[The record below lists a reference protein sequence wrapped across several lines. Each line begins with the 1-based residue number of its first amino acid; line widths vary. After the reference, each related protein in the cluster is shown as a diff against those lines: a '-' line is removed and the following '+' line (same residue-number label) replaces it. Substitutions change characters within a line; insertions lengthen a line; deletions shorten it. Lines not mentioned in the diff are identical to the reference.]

1 MPAAM
6 RPYVSAGVALV
17 GASVIAVTPITAPQ
31 AEIRSAELGVRL
43 AAASIANVPANLIN
57 AVLSLPMAEIQGIQR
72 FADAMEASGSWW
84 VYTPVNVL
92 GWDPANFEMTKG
104 LVDALLPFPALSGP
118 LGTQL
123 NWWLAANLPM
133 HQGCSGLPPCPDPIG
148 MFSSMF
154 TVGPWQFYT
163 PEGYT
168 FPTIF
173 NPVSQHEG
181 EVGQELGE
189 TGDEVDWSEEQVIL
203 DPLEPF
209 TSVINY
215 LMADPS
221 QVTFPTFQ
229 QVVTAVTNLAA
240 ALKTTFYP
248 FVPMSYIWNPEYQVL
263 APLFRAFA
271 PVLCPD
277 CNPQDPSLPPVTS
290 TPESLNMVTLDASAL
305 RASPGDVLKDED
317 LGNVAGTTS
326 TEVRSPDQQDGFA
339 VGGTASTLGFTGLA
353 DDVVTTAKED
363 VAAKAAAPG
372 PDTAVEATPG
382 GGDPPSTAPTVPLIN
397 VTRDSLK
404 AEPGQFGGQHRK
416 PGGGLAGVVKS
427 VQDTINSSISNI
439 TRGLTG
445 GGATTGGATTG
456 EASTGGTTE

>member
-1 MPAAM
+1 MPAAI

-31 AEIRSAELGVRL
+31 AEIRGAELGVRL

-104 LVDALLPFPALSGP
+104 SVDALLPFPALSGP

-154 TVGPWQFYT
+154 TVGPWQFYS

-189 TGDEVDWSEEQVIL
+189 TGDEVAWSKEQVIL
-203 DPLEPF
+203 DPLEPM

-229 QVVTAVTNLAA
+229 EVVTTLTNLFA

-248 FVPMSYIWNPEYQVL
+248 FVPMSYMWNPQSQLL
-263 APLFRAFA
+263 APLFR
-271 PVLCPD
+271 
-277 CNPQDPSLPPVTS
+277 
-290 TPESLNMVTLDASAL
+290 
-305 RASPGDVLKDED
+305 
-317 LGNVAGTTS
+317 
-326 TEVRSPDQQDGFA
+326 RSRLSCVP
-339 VGGTASTLGFTGLA
+339 TAI
-353 DDVVTTAKED
+353 
-363 VAAKAAAPG
+363 P
-372 PDTAVEATPG
+372 
-382 GGDPPSTAPTVPLIN
+382 
-397 VTRDSLK
+397 
-404 AEPGQFGGQHRK
+404 
-416 PGGGLAGVVKS
+416 
-427 VQDTINSSISNI
+427 
-439 TRGLTG
+439 
-445 GGATTGGATTG
+445 
-456 EASTGGTTE
+456 